1 MARIP
6 DEQIDRLK
14 QEVSVQRLAE
24 GMGIT
29 FKRHGAD
36 LLGLCPFHD
45 DKEPSLVI
53 TPKQNLWHCLGACQC
68 GGSVIDWVMKAEGV
82 SFRHAVELLQADYA
96 PSALAA
102 GSGPV
107 KKTTVQKLPTMLE
120 TSTEDARL
128 LAQVIDYYHETLKQS
143 PEALDYL
150 EKRGIADSEAID
162 RFKLGFANRTLG
174 YRLPAKNRKE
184 GAAIRGQLQRLGL
197 YRASGHEH
205 FTGSI
210 IIPVLDEHGQVLE
223 VYGRKINDNLRKGT
237 PKHLYLPGPHAGL
250 WNVEALHASP
260 EIILC
265 ESLIDALT
273 FWVNGYRNVTAS
285 YGTEGF
291 TADHLAAFQEHGTE
305 RVLIAYDRDA
315 AGEKAASALAAKLM
329 AEGIDTYRIHFP
341 KGMDANEYALQV
353 KPASKSLGVVIRSA
367 VWLGKGKAKTVT
379 TKAVSGEST
388 SVPVPEP
395 ETEPVSLESEATP
408 ETDSDLESIS
418 PFTPGVQPCVPS
430 GPAKA
435 VPDGS
440 RPSGA
445 AKEQTPE
452 PLPAAVVP
460 PAPAPTVDADVKDNE
475 TIITLGDRRYRI
487 RGLEKNLA
495 YDVLKVN
502 LLVSAPAFDGAG
514 ESIHVDTFD
523 LYQQRPRGA
532 FIKQAAVEL
541 GVKEDVVKA
550 DLGKLLLKCEALQA
564 ANIEATQAPKET
576 AVTLDDEETQAA
588 LELLKSPDLLA
599 RIQNDFTRCG
609 VIGEAVNKLVGYLAV
624 VSRKLDS
631 PLAVTIQSTSAAGK
645 SSLMDAVLAFMPD
658 EERIKYSAMTGQ
670 SLFYMGETDLQHKVL
685 AIVEEEGASNAAY
698 ALKLLQSEGEL
709 TIAST
714 GKDPITGELKTQ
726 DYQVKGPVM
735 IMLTTTAIDIDE
747 ELLNRCI
754 VLSIDEGRE
763 QTQAIHDI
771 QRNKRTLAGLLA
783 KADKESILSLH
794 QNAQRLLQPLAV
806 MNPYA
811 KHLTFVDDRTR
822 TRRDHEKYLTL
833 IDTLALLHQHQRPI
847 KSVDHHGQT
856 IRYVEVTLDDIET
869 ANALAHEALGRTLD
883 ELPPQTRKLL
893 RLIVDLVAERCAAQ
907 AMNRSDYRFS
917 RREIREH
924 THWSDTALKVHLARL
939 AEMEYLLVHRG
950 GRGQSYVYELLYQ
963 GEGERGESFLM
974 GLIDVEKLRYDEK
987 KSGQNGNRSGSGQP
1001 PVRGQSGAGQGGK
1014 NGRKPSN
1021 GKASGDLEG
1030 EDAEKALIR
1039 PRKGNGSYRSDSP
1052 ALSAKAAD

>member
-6 DEQIDRLK
+6 EDQFDRLK
-14 QEVSVQRLAE
+14 TDISLQRLAE

-29 FKRHGAD
+29 LKRHGAD
-36 LLGLCPFHD
+36 LIGLCPFHD
-45 DKEPSLVI
+45 DHDPSLVI
-53 TPKQNLWHCLGACQC
+53 SPKNNLWHCLGACQA

-82 SFRHAVELLQADYA
+82 SFRHAVELLQADYQ
-96 PSALAA
+96 PLAA
-102 GSGPV
+102 GPV
-107 KKTTVQKLPTMLE
+107 KRSTVQKLPTTLE
-120 TSTEDARL
+120 SSAEDARL
-128 LAQVIDYYHETLKQS
+128 LVQVIDYYHEALKQA
-143 PEALDYL
+143 PEALAYL
-150 EKRGIADSEAID
+150 EKRGIANGEAIEH
-162 RFKLGFANRTLG
+162 FKLGFANRTLG
-174 YRLPAKNRKE
+174 YRLPEKNRKE

-197 YRASGHEH
+197 YRSSGHEH
-205 FTGSI
+205 FTGSLV
-210 IIPVLDEHGQVLE
+210 IPVIDEAGQVLE
-223 VYGRKINDNLRKGT
+223 VYGRKINDRLRKGT
-237 PKHLYLPGPHAGL
+237 PMHLYLPGPHAGV
-250 WNVEALHASP
+250 WNAKALQASK
-260 EIILC
+260 EVILC

-273 FWVNGYRNVTAS
+273 FWCAGLRNVTAS
-285 YGTEGF
+285 YGIEGF
-291 TADHLAAFQEHGTE
+291 TADHLAAFKAHGTE

-315 AGEKAASALAAKLM
+315 AGETAADKLSKKLI
-329 AEGIDTYRIHFP
+329 AEGLDCYRVHVP
-341 KGMDANEYALQV
+341 KGMDVNEYACQV

-367 VWLGKGKAKTVT
+367 VWLGKGKAKPVT
-379 TKAVSGEST
+379 TEAVTVE
-388 SVPVPEP
+388 SVPLPVTDPEP
-395 ETEPVSLESEATP
+395 ALPKSATEPEPIIPLAADVQGCTNTAGAGCAGAVKE
-408 ETDSDLESIS
+408 ET
-418 PFTPGVQPCVPS
+418 TG
-430 GPAKA
+430 
-435 VPDGS
+435 
-440 RPSGA
+440 
-445 AKEQTPE
+445 

-460 PAPAPTVDADVKDNE
+460 EAPKSDIDADVKDNE
-475 TIITLGDRRYRI
+475 VVIALGDRRYRI
-487 RGLEKNLA
+487 RGLDKNLA
-495 YDVLKVN
+495 YDVMKIN
-502 LLVSAPAFDGAG
+502 LLVSRPAFDGAG

-523 LYQQRPRGA
+523 LYQQRPRGT

-550 DLGKLLLKCEALQA
+550 DLGKLLLKCETLQS
-564 ANIEATQAPKET
+564 ANIEAAQAPKDS
-576 AVTLDDEETQAA
+576 AVTLDDEETKDA
-588 LELLKSPDLLA
+588 LDLLKSPDLLA

-609 VIGEAVNKLVGYLAV
+609 VVGEDINKLVGYLAV

-714 GKDPITGELKTQ
+714 GKDPVTGELKTQ

-754 VLSIDEGRE
+754 VLSIDEGRK

-783 KADKESILSLH
+783 RADKESILALH

-811 KHLTFVDDRTR
+811 RHLTFVDDRTR

-847 KSVDHHGQT
+847 KTVDHHGQA
-856 IRYVEVTLDDIET
+856 IRYVEVMLEDIEM
-869 ANALAHEALGRTLD
+869 ANQLAHEALGRTLD

-893 RLIVDLVAERCAAQ
+893 SHIREMVTQHCNAQ
-907 AMNRSDYRFS
+907 AMMQKDHRFS
-917 RREIREH
+917 RRDVRSF
-924 THWSDTALKVHLARL
+924 TGWSDGQLKIHCRRL
-939 AEMEYLLVHRG
+939 TELEYLLVHRG
-950 GRGQSYVYELLYQ
+950 GRGQCIEYELLYD
-963 GEGERGESFLM
+963 GADDDRPHLM
-974 GLIDVEKLRYDEK
+974 GLIDVEALRY
-987 KSGQNGNRSGSGQP
+987 
-1001 PVRGQSGAGQGGK
+1001 
-1014 NGRKPSN
+1014 
-1021 GKASGDLEG
+1021 
-1030 EDAEKALIR
+1030 DAEKAGVTRQKSAPGQSQVSPKSGPGQGSQNRRKPSKNTASGDPNGEDTKNALLR
-1039 PRKGNGSYRSDSP
+1039 PKRGNGTYRSHSP

>member
-1 MARIP
+1 
-6 DEQIDRLK
+6 
-14 QEVSVQRLAE
+14 
-24 GMGIT
+24 
-29 FKRHGAD
+29 
-36 LLGLCPFHD
+36 
-45 DKEPSLVI
+45 
-53 TPKQNLWHCLGACQC
+53 
-68 GGSVIDWVMKAEGV
+68 
-82 SFRHAVELLQADYA
+82 
-96 PSALAA
+96 
-102 GSGPV
+102 V
-107 KKTTVQKLPTMLE
+107 KKTTVQKLPTTLE
-120 TSTEDARL
+120 TSAEDARL

-150 EKRGIADSEAID
+150 EKRGIANAEAID

-197 YRASGHEH
+197 YRSSGHEH

-210 IIPVLDEHGQVLE
+210 VIPVIDDRGQVQE

-237 PKHLYLPGPHAGL
+237 PLHLYLPGPHQGI
-250 WNVEALHASP
+250 WNAEVLQASR
-260 EIILC
+260 EIILA

-273 FWVNGYRNVTAS
+273 FWVNGYRNVTPS
-285 YGTEGF
+285 YGIEGF
-291 TADHLAAFQEHGTE
+291 TSDHLKAFLEHGTE

-315 AGEKAASALAAKLM
+315 AGEKAASALATKLI
-329 AEGIDTYRIHFP
+329 AEGIDAYRIQFP

-367 VWLGKGKAKTVT
+367 VWLGKGKAKTIT
-379 TKAVSGEST
+379 TEAVNHEAMSAPTAEPESP
-388 SVPVPEP
+388 PVSDTAPEP
-395 ETEPVSLESEATP
+395 EPEPGSTPSL
-408 ETDSDLESIS
+408 
-418 PFTPGVQPCVPS
+418 
-430 GPAKA
+430 
-435 VPDGS
+435 
-440 RPSGA
+440 A
-445 AKEQTPE
+445 AKRESPE

-532 FIKQAAVEL
+532 FIKQAAIEL

-564 ANIEATQAPKET
+564 AHIEAAQAPKET
-576 AVTLDDEETQAA
+576 AVTLDDEEMKAA
-588 LELLKSPDLLA
+588 LDLLKSPDLLD

-609 VIGEAVNKLVGYLAV
+609 VVGEATNKLVGYLAV

-763 QTQAIHDI
+763 QTKAIHEI
-771 QRNKRTLAGLLA
+771 QRNKRTLAGLMA
-783 KADKESILSLH
+783 KADKESILALH

-856 IRYVEVTLDDIET
+856 IRYVEVTLEDIET
-869 ANALAHEALGRTLD
+869 ANTLAHEALGRTLD
-883 ELPPQTRKLL
+883 ELPPQTRKLM
-893 RLIVDLVAERCAAQ
+893 RLIVELVAECCTAQ

-924 THWSDTALKVHLARL
+924 TNWSDTALKVHLARL

-974 GLIDVEKLRYDEK
+974 GLIDVDALRKNHGYDEK
-987 KSGQNGNRSGSGQP
+987 KSGQNGERSGSGQP

-1021 GKASGDLEG
+1021 SKASSDQEG

-1039 PRKGNGSYRSDSP
+1039 PKRGNGSYRSDSP
-1052 ALSAKAAD
+1052 AMSAKAAD

>member
-1 MARIP
+1 
-6 DEQIDRLK
+6 
-14 QEVSVQRLAE
+14 
-24 GMGIT
+24 
-29 FKRHGAD
+29 
-36 LLGLCPFHD
+36 
-45 DKEPSLVI
+45 
-53 TPKQNLWHCLGACQC
+53 
-68 GGSVIDWVMKAEGV
+68 
-82 SFRHAVELLQADYA
+82 
-96 PSALAA
+96 
-102 GSGPV
+102 
-107 KKTTVQKLPTMLE
+107 
-120 TSTEDARL
+120 
-128 LAQVIDYYHETLKQS
+128 
-143 PEALDYL
+143 
-150 EKRGIADSEAID
+150 
-162 RFKLGFANRTLG
+162 
-174 YRLPAKNRKE
+174 
-184 GAAIRGQLQRLGL
+184 
-197 YRASGHEH
+197 
-205 FTGSI
+205 
-210 IIPVLDEHGQVLE
+210 
-223 VYGRKINDNLRKGT
+223 
-237 PKHLYLPGPHAGL
+237 
-250 WNVEALHASP
+250 
-260 EIILC
+260 
-265 ESLIDALT
+265 
-273 FWVNGYRNVTAS
+273 
-285 YGTEGF
+285 
-291 TADHLAAFQEHGTE
+291 
-305 RVLIAYDRDA
+305 VLIAYDRDA
-315 AGEKAASALAAKLM
+315 AGEKAASALATKLI
-329 AEGIDTYRIHFP
+329 AEGIDAYRIQFP

-367 VWLGKGKAKTVT
+367 VWLGKGKAKTIT
-379 TKAVSGEST
+379 TEAVNHEAMSAPTAEPESP
-388 SVPVPEP
+388 PVSDTAPEP
-395 ETEPVSLESEATP
+395 EPEPGSTPSL
-408 ETDSDLESIS
+408 
-418 PFTPGVQPCVPS
+418 
-430 GPAKA
+430 
-435 VPDGS
+435 
-440 RPSGA
+440 A
-445 AKEQTPE
+445 AKRESPE

-532 FIKQAAVEL
+532 FIKQAAIEL

-564 ANIEATQAPKET
+564 AHIEAAQAPKET
-576 AVTLDDEETQAA
+576 AVTLDDEEMKAA
-588 LELLKSPDLLA
+588 LDLLKSPDLLD

-609 VIGEAVNKLVGYLAV
+609 VVGEATNKLVGYLAV

-763 QTQAIHDI
+763 QTKAIHEI
-771 QRNKRTLAGLLA
+771 QRNKRTLAGLMA
-783 KADKESILSLH
+783 KADKESILALH

-856 IRYVEVTLDDIET
+856 IRYVEVTLEDIET
-869 ANALAHEALGRTLD
+869 ANTLAHEALGRTLD
-883 ELPPQTRKLL
+883 ELPPQTRKLM
-893 RLIVDLVAERCAAQ
+893 RLIVELVAECCTAQ

-924 THWSDTALKVHLARL
+924 TNWSDTALKVHLARL

-974 GLIDVEKLRYDEK
+974 GLIDVDALRKNHGYDEK
-987 KSGQNGNRSGSGQP
+987 KSGQNGERSGSGQP

-1021 GKASGDLEG
+1021 SKASSDQEG

-1039 PRKGNGSYRSDSP
+1039 PKRGNGSYRSDSP
-1052 ALSAKAAD
+1052 AMSAKAAD